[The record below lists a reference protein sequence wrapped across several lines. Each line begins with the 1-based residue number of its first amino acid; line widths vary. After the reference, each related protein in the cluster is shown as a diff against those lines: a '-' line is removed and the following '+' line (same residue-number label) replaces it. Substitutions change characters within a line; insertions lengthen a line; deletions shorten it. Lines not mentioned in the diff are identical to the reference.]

1 MGILEDFLGGP
12 RGAFGQ
18 GQLGMNQQQHIAQQ
32 SGLRGMAQREIAA
45 QFGPGLWRG
54 LTRQQIAA
62 GRLAAL
68 SPPSFE
74 DWICTPN
81 TETYQEY
88 QERRLPSTHNTS
100 TTPSEE

>member
-1 MGILEDFLGGP
+1 MGLLEDLLGGAC
-12 RGAFGQ
+12 GAFGQ
-18 GQLGMNQQQHIAQQ
+18 GRLGMTQQQHIAQQ
-32 SGLRGMAQREIAA
+32 SGLRAMTGQEMAARGAAGLGLYIAA
-45 QFGPGLWRG
+45 P
-54 LTRQQIAA
+54 
-62 GRLAAL
+62 
-68 SPPSFE
+68 PPSFD